1 MIAKESLAKVGQ
13 MVFKTMALG
22 LTMLSSVCPFSEGQ
36 HV

>member
-22 LTMLSSVCPFSEGQ
+22 LTMLPSVCPFSEGQ